1 MKQIPSSTADMLPAA
16 AAFVERLR
24 ALFDAGQD
32 EAGIWES
39 ACIYFR
45 ELLEDRDLKR
55 HASTWPKS
63 LSIEGKPG
71 NLLFY
76 EDPDHGFV
84 LNALIKAPGL
94 KTSVHDHGKS
104 WTLYGVIEGAE
115 KVVRFDRV
123 DAGPKVPETAQ
134 LVETG
139 SHDVSPGYI
148 DFVPPWEIH
157 QEHNTNQKTV
167 GLIVRSQRSGTFV
180 QNRFELATGKVSQ
193 YDGPVQLP
201 YKLCI

>member
-16 AAFVERLR
+16 AVFVERLR
-24 ALFDAGQD
+24 ALFDAGED
-32 EAGIWES
+32 AAGIWES
-39 ACIYFR
+39 ACVYFR

-63 LSIEGKPG
+63 LSIAGKPG

-115 KVVRFDRV
+115 K
-123 DAGPKVPETAQ
+123 AQ

-180 QNRFELATGKVSQ
+180 QNRFDLATGNVSQ
-193 YDGPVQLP
+193 YDGPVQMP
-201 YKLCI
+201 YKLVI

>member
-1 MKQIPSSTADMLPAA
+1 MRRVYGNL
-16 AAFVERLR
+16 
-24 ALFDAGQD
+24 
-32 EAGIWES
+32 

-123 DAGPKVPETAQ
+123 DTGPKVPETAQ

-148 DFVPPWEIH
+148 DFVPPWKSIKS
-157 QEHNTNQKTV
+157 TTRTK
-167 GLIVRSQRSGTFV
+167 
-180 QNRFELATGKVSQ
+180 NRWLNSAKPTLRNFCTKSV
-193 YDGPVQLP
+193 
-201 YKLCI
+201 